1 MNNAKKLRLPIS
13 AQAFDKAG
21 KVIDRHAFTADAPQ
35 GRLVRKYAPKKQIE
49 MFKQILPET
58 LKPHLLTINYSE
70 IHLLKA
76 HVHIPDEAVI
86 NFYQQTGGEVT
97 TFWDGLIERDD
108 DFTLDNGNNYFTL
121 RHNNLTPSEAF
132 VAKDGEIWLLNTK
145 KPHSVST
152 PYETRPRARHFV
164 MQPESQPRY
173 VVQAFFDI
181 PFLEISKIL
190 EDAQLTIDE
199 AVVL

>member
-1 MNNAKKLRLPIS
+1 
-13 AQAFDKAG
+13 
-21 KVIDRHAFTADAPQ
+21 
-35 GRLVRKYAPKKQIE
+35 
-49 MFKQILPET
+49 LPEA
-58 LKPHLLTINYSE
+58 LRPHLLTVNYSE

-76 HVHIPDEAVI
+76 HVHIPDSAVI
-86 NFYQQTGGEVT
+86 NFYQHTNGEVT
-97 TFWDGLIERDD
+97 TFWDGNIEPDD
-108 DFTLDNGNNYFTL
+108 AFTLDNGNNYFTL
-121 RHNNLTPSEAF
+121 RHENLTPAESF
-132 VAKDGEIWLLNTK
+132 VAADGDIWLLNTK

-164 MQPESQPRY
+164 MQPESQLRY

-181 PFLEISKIL
+181 PFLGISKIL